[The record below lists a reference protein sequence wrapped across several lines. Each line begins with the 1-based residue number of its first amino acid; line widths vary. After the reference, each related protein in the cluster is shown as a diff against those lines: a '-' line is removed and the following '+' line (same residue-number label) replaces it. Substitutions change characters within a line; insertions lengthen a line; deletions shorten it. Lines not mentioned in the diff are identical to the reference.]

1 MATERFEVPPEG
13 AGLLLDRYLR
23 MVKGAPPWS
32 KVRAWIE
39 RGCVSVD
46 GHVERTTTFPLAAGS
61 VVEFNENGLRRRE
74 ERAVDPRAI
83 PILFQD
89 SQVVVVVKPAF
100 VSTEPYDAQEKD
112 TLVQLLRGQL
122 GGRPLYVVHRL
133 DKETTGILVFARTPP
148 AKDHLKNQFRFR
160 TTGRRYL
167 ALAHGFPRPRTISSH
182 IVRDRGDGLRGS
194 TDNKTL
200 GRASVTHVTPLE
212 ELQGASLV
220 ECRLETGR
228 THQIRIHLAE
238 AGHPLLGERVYS
250 KGYQGPLLAAPRVML
265 HAETLEFDHPT
276 GGQRLR
282 YQVDPPADFTNLLEA
297 LRKGTGAL
305 SSFQEPAPRDVRP
318 SAPRTTLPKSGAGR
332 PPRGRPTRSRR

>member
-1 MATERFEVPPEG
+1 MAIERFEVPPEG

-23 MVKGAPPWS
+23 TVKGAPPWS

-46 GHVERTTTFPLAAGS
+46 GRIERTTTFPLTVGA
-61 VVEFNENGLRRRE
+61 VVEFNEHGLSRR
-74 ERAVDPRAI
+74 AASGADPRAI

-112 TLVQLLRGQL
+112 TLVQLLRAQL

-167 ALAHGFPRPRTISSH
+167 ALAHGSPRTRTISSH

-200 GRASVTHVTPLE
+200 GRASVTHVTTLE
-212 ELQGASLV
+212 ELKGVTLV

-250 KGYQGPLLAAPRVML
+250 KGYPGTLLDAPRVML

-276 GGQRLR
+276 GGQRQCF
-282 YQVDPPADFTNLLEA
+282 QVDPPSDFTKMLET
-297 LRKGTGAL
+297 LREGRSAPAFG
-305 SSFQEPAPRDVRP
+305 QERAPRDVRP
-318 SAPRTTLPKSGAGR
+318 SAPRTTLPRSGAGR
-332 PPRGRPTRSRR
+332 VPKGRPPRTRR